1 MKCPSKIP
9 YYACA
14 FLNCTGGPLFT
25 GDIEDYKGRCHVMCP
40 WHGYMF
46 DLKDG
51 SNEIGLK
58 QEVHDVKIENGDV
71 YILYRT
77 ELSLTTPE

>member
-1 MKCPSKIP
+1 MNSESFVPTLLV
-9 YYACA
+9 
-14 FLNCTGGPLFT
+14 F
-25 GDIEDYKGRCHVMCP
+25 
-40 WHGYMF
+40 MF
-46 DLKDG
+46 Q
-51 SNEIGLK
+51 